1 LTQTV
6 CTVYRRAMDEFSRMI
21 AREIARAFP
30 GWRLIGREVEGCWY
44 ATIPE
49 REPPVIAWGEDP
61 GELQWEIIRKD
72 ELLKARA

>member
-1 LTQTV
+1 
-6 CTVYRRAMDEFSRMI
+6 MDEFSRMI

-30 GWRLIGREVEGCWY
+30 GWCLIGREVEGCWY
-44 ATIPE
+44 ATIPG

-72 ELLKARA
+72 QLLKATA

>member
-1 LTQTV
+1 
-6 CTVYRRAMDEFSRMI
+6 MDEFSRMI

-30 GWRLIGREVEGCWY
+30 GWRLIGREVEGSWY

-49 REPPVIAWGEDP
+49 REPLVIAWGEDP

-72 ELLKARA
+72 EVLRSQAG